1 MSTQAGTLPNKTETV
16 TPAAS
21 KEGHVKLSWREKICY
36 GFGDFGNGFM
46 FDLGQAYLTK
56 YWIDVCT
63 IPAAAVAGIFAFT
76 KIFDAFMDPIAGS
89 VIDGRKNIG
98 PRGKFRPVMM
108 ASAVLLA
115 ILTVITF
122 TMYRRRAR
130 YSLPM
135 VLTWPGALF
144 TRLLTSLILPWPVS

>member
-1 MSTQAGTLPNKTETV
+1 MSSTEKD
-16 TPAAS
+16 AAAQTTAQQI
-21 KEGHVKLSWREKICY
+21 EHFQKLSWKEKISY

-56 YWIDVCT
+56 YWIDICT

-89 VIDGRKNIG
+89 LIDKRKNIG

-108 ASAVLLA
+108 ASSIVLA

-122 TMYRRRAR
+122 TMPEM
-130 YSLPM
+130 SLSVTKLAMEKPF
-135 VLTWPGALF
+135 P
-144 TRLLTSLILPWPVS
+144 LLRNSLIPTLHCPT